1 MVGYPRRTTQRV
13 EEGSMLATGSVAPA
27 FSAQDQEGRTVQLD
41 DLKGKWVVL
50 WWYPK
55 ASTPG

>member
-1 MVGYPRRTTQRV
+1 MLSVGID
-13 EEGSMLATGSVAPA
+13 APD
-27 FSAQDQEGRTVQLD
+27 FSAQDQDGNTVSLSSVA
-41 DLKGKWVVL
+41 GKWVAL

>member
-1 MVGYPRRTTQRV
+1 
-13 EEGSMLATGSVAPA
+13 MLEVGSVAPD
-27 FSAQDQEGRTVQLD
+27 FSASDQDGNTVSLGS
-41 DLKGKWVVL
+41 LRGKWIAF

>member
-1 MVGYPRRTTQRV
+1 
-13 EEGSMLATGSVAPA
+13 MLEVGSVAPG
-27 FSAQDQEGRTVQLD
+27 FSAPDQDGVVVD
-41 DLKGKWVVL
+41 SADLAGSWIVL